1 MRAAPILILSAAA
14 LSACRPGR
22 PAVDQPVPV
31 VATAEVAP
39 TVAVPAR
46 PDSQPAALTGGE
58 VTQQAVAAFGMPA
71 AAETPAGDDVADADA
86 GGPSWDISVAPYE
99 TNERV
104 EHYVRRYTGPAR
116 SWVAERLARGT
127 RYEAMI
133 REKLRAGGVPED
145 LYYLAFVESGYDPN
159 ATSRAAAVGMWQFM
173 APTAKGLGLR
183 VDWWVDERRDPV
195 RSTEAAARFINYLT
209 DQFGSLYLAAAA
221 YNGGPARVSRGL
233 TRFAEQLEDAEGDD
247 RFFALSEQ
255 EFLPRETR
263 EYVPQI
269 IAAALVGKN
278 PARYGMEV
286 GVAEAFAYDSVEVPA
301 LTSLPAVAKAAGT
314 TYAALRDLNPQFIRA
329 MTPPRRTSMVRLP
342 AGTATGFEARFADI
356 PAGERVG
363 ATTVKLEKVT
373 SLANAAKR
381 YSTTAAGIRNFNPRL
396 KRTPKGNLAEG
407 QTLLIPRPEVAAVAL
422 TIGDPSTG
430 VLNTRYHVVKSGET
444 LSHIA
449 LRNGTTVATIMRLNH
464 LKKPTIFPGQE
475 LVVTGTPAAK
485 KPARK
490 SVKKPAKAPA
500 AGSKGGR
507 R

>member
-1 MRAAPILILSAAA
+1 MRAAPILILSAAV
-14 LSACRPGR
+14 LSACRPGH
-22 PAVDQPVPV
+22 PAVESPVPIVATVQPAEATQPTATDSVPV
-31 VATAEVAP
+31 VS
-39 TVAVPAR
+39 
-46 PDSQPAALTGGE
+46 DGE
-58 VTQQAVAAFGMPA
+58 VSQQAAAVFGSDPEA
-71 AAETPAGDDVADADA
+71 SGEASVDGSASL
-86 GGPSWDISVAPYE
+86 PSWDISVTPYE
-99 TNERV
+99 THARV
-104 EHYVRRYTGPAR
+104 EHYVERYTGAAR
-116 SWVAERLARGT
+116 SWVVDRLARGT
-127 RYEAMI
+127 RYEGMI

-159 ATSRAAAVGMWQFM
+159 AVSRASAVGIWQFM

-221 YNGGPARVSRGL
+221 YNGGPARVARGL
-233 TRFAEQLEDAEGDD
+233 TRFAEELEHAEGDD

-278 PARYGMEV
+278 PARYGLEISA
-286 GVAEAFAYDSVEVPA
+286 AEPFAYDSVEVPA
-301 LTSLPAVAKAAGT
+301 LTSLPAVAKAAGVKF
-314 TYAALRDLNPQFIRA
+314 AAVRDLNPHLIRA
-329 MTPPRRTSMVRLP
+329 TTPPRKGSMVRLP
-342 AGTATGFEARFADI
+342 AGTRDRFEREFGELPAAERTGART
-356 PAGERVG
+356 ERL
-363 ATTVKLEKVT
+363 TKVT

-381 YSTTAAGIRNFNPRL
+381 YGTTAAGIRTFNPRL
-396 KRTPKGNLAEG
+396 KRTPKGNLDAG

-430 VLNTRYHVVKSGET
+430 VLNTRYHVVKPGET

-464 LKKPTIFPGQE
+464 LKKATIFPGQE
-475 LVVTGTPAAK
+475 LVVTGKPAAR

-490 SVKKPAKAPA
+490 
-500 AGSKGGR
+500 AGRGKSGR
-507 R
+507 G